1 MTSTTEY
8 AETARRVENAFTTTL
23 DTWKNSLNSVTDQF
37 RALPTVPAVPQ
48 LDVTEAVERQFAF
61 IKQVVDLNH
70 DYAIKLAEVTNT
82 LTGVTRQQIESV
94 TTVVR
99 EQAQSLSEAARTG
112 VDKVEQTVAEQA
124 DKAERVERDARAE
137 AEKAEREA
145 RAEAAK
151 AERVEHKKAQD
162 DARARY
168 EALNKTE
175 LADEAGKRNLPKT
188 GTVDE
193 LVARLVEDDTKADS
207 K

>member
-1 MTSTTEY
+1 MTTNTDY

-48 LDVTEAVERQFAF
+48 VDATEAVERQFAF
-61 IKQVVDLNH
+61 FKQVFDLNH
-70 DYAIKLAEVTNT
+70 DYAIKLAEVANT

-99 EQAQSLSEAARTG
+99 EQAQSLSEVARTS

-124 DKAERVERDARAE
+124 DQ
-137 AEKAEREA
+137 AEKAEREV

-151 AERVEHKKAQD
+151 AERVEQKKAQD

-168 EALNKTE
+168 EGQTKAE

-188 GTVDE
+188 GTVEE
-193 LVARLVEDDTKADS
+193 LVARLVEDDTK
-207 K
+207 

>member
-1 MTSTTEY
+1 MTSTTDY
-8 AETARRVENAFTTTL
+8 AETARRVENAFSTTL
-23 DTWKNSLNSVTDQF
+23 DTWKNSLSSVTDQF
-37 RALPTVPAVPQ
+37 RALPTVAAVPQ
-48 LDVTEAVERQFAF
+48 LDATELVERQFAF

-70 DYAIKLAEVTNT
+70 DYAIKLAEVANT

-99 EQAQSLSEAARTG
+99 EQAQSMSEAARTG

-124 DKAERVERDARAE
+124 DE
-137 AEKAEREA
+137 AEKVEREA

-151 AERVEHKKAQD
+151 AERLERKKVQD

-168 EALNKTE
+168 EGLTKAE

-193 LVARLVEDDTKADS
+193 LVARLVEDDTK
-207 K
+207 

>member
-1 MTSTTEY
+1 MTSSTDY
-8 AETARRVENAFTTTL
+8 AETTRRVENAFTTTL

-48 LDVTEAVERQFAF
+48 LDVTGVVERQFAF

-70 DYAIKLAEVTNT
+70 DYAIKLAEVANT

-99 EQAQSLSEAARTG
+99 DQAQSISEAARTN
-112 VDKVEQTVAEQA
+112 VDKVEQTLAEQA
-124 DKAERVERDARAE
+124 DQAEKAEQEARAE

-151 AERVEHKKAQD
+151 AERVEQKKAQD
-162 DARARY
+162 EARARY
-168 EALNKTE
+168 ESLNKTE
-175 LADEAGKRNLPKT
+175 LADEAGKRNLVKT

-193 LVARLVEDDTKADS
+193 LVARLVEDDTK
-207 K
+207 

>member
-1 MTSTTEY
+1 MTSSIDY
-8 AETARRVENAFTTTL
+8 ADTARRVENAFTSTL

-61 IKQVVDLNH
+61 IQQVVDLNH
-70 DYAIKLAEVTNT
+70 DYARKLAEVANT

-99 EQAQSLSEAARTG
+99 DRAQSLSEAARTS
-112 VDKVEQTVAEQA
+112 VDKVEQTVADQA
-124 DKAERVERDARAE
+124 DQAEKVEREARAE
-137 AEKAEREA
+137 AEKVEREA

-175 LADEAGKRNLPKT
+175 LADEAGKRNLLKT

-193 LVARLVEDDTKADS
+193 LVARLVEDDTK
-207 K
+207 

>member
-1 MTSTTEY
+1 MTSTTDY
-8 AETARRVENAFTTTL
+8 ADTARRVESAFTSTL

-70 DYAIKLAEVTNT
+70 DYARKLAEVANT

-99 EQAQSLSEAARTG
+99 EQAQGIADAARTG
-112 VDKVEQTVAEQA
+112 VDTIEQTVADQA
-124 DKAERVERDARAE
+124 DQ
-137 AEKAEREA
+137 AEKIEREA

-151 AERVEHKKAQD
+151 AERVERKKAQD
-162 DARARY
+162 DAKARY
-168 EALNKTE
+168 EGLTKAE
-175 LADEAGKRNLPKT
+175 LTDEVGKRNLLKT

-193 LVARLVEDDTKADS
+193 LVARLVEDDTK
-207 K
+207 

>member
-1 MTSTTEY
+1 MTSTTDY
-8 AETARRVENAFTTTL
+8 AETARRVETAFTTTL

-48 LDVTEAVERQFAF
+48 LDATEAVERQFAF

-70 DYAIKLAEVTNT
+70 DYALKLAEVANT

-94 TTVVR
+94 TNVVR
-99 EQAQSLSEAARTG
+99 EQAQSLSDAARTG
-112 VDKVEQTVAEQA
+112 VDNLEQTVAEQA
-124 DKAERVERDARAE
+124 DQ

-151 AERVEHKKAQD
+151 TERIERKKAQD

-168 EALNKTE
+168 EGLTKAE
-175 LADEAGKRNLPKT
+175 LADEAGKRNLSKT
-188 GTVDE
+188 GTVEE
-193 LVARLVEDDTKADS
+193 LAARLVEDDTK
-207 K
+207 

>member
-1 MTSTTEY
+1 MTSTTDY

-23 DTWKNSLNSVTDQF
+23 DTWKNSLSSVTDQF
-37 RALPTVPAVPQ
+37 RALPTVAAVPQ
-48 LDVTEAVERQFAF
+48 LDATEVVERQFAF
-61 IKQVVDLNH
+61 IKQVVDLNY
-70 DYAIKLAEVTNT
+70 DYAIKLAEVANT
-82 LTGVTRQQIESV
+82 LTGVTRHQIESV

-99 EQAQSLSEAARTG
+99 EQAQSLSDAARTG

-124 DKAERVERDARAE
+124 DE
-137 AEKAEREA
+137 AEKVEREA

-151 AERVEHKKAQD
+151 AERLERKKVQD

-168 EALNKTE
+168 EGLTKAE

-193 LVARLVEDDTKADS
+193 LVARLVEDDTK
-207 K
+207 

>member
-1 MTSTTEY
+1 MTSTTDH
-8 AETARRVENAFTTTL
+8 AETARRVENAFTSTL

-48 LDVTEAVERQFAF
+48 LDATEVVERQFSF

-70 DYAIKLAEVTNT
+70 DYARKLAEVANT

-99 EQAQSLSEAARTG
+99 DQAQGLADAARTG
-112 VDKVEQTVAEQA
+112 VDNLEQTVADQA
-124 DKAERVERDARAE
+124 DQ

-151 AERVEHKKAQD
+151 AERVERKKAQD

-168 EALNKTE
+168 EGLTKVE
-175 LADEAGKRNLPKT
+175 LADEAGKRNLLKT

-193 LVARLVEDDTKADS
+193 LVARLVEDDTK
-207 K
+207 

>member
-23 DTWKNSLNSVTDQF
+23 DTWKNGLNSVTDQF

-48 LDVTEAVERQFAF
+48 LDATQVIERQFAL

-70 DYAIKLAEVTNT
+70 DYAIKLAEVANT
-82 LTGVTRQQIESV
+82 LTGVTRQQFESV

-99 EQAQSLSEAARTG
+99 EQAQSLSEAARSG
-112 VDKVEQTVAEQA
+112 VEKVEQTVAEQA
-124 DKAERVERDARAE
+124 DQAEKAEREVRAE

-151 AERVEHKKAQD
+151 AERVERKQAQD

-168 EALNKTE
+168 EGLTKAE
-175 LADEAGKRNLPKT
+175 LSDEAGKRNLLKT

-193 LVARLVEDDTKADS
+193 LVARLVESDTK
-207 K
+207 